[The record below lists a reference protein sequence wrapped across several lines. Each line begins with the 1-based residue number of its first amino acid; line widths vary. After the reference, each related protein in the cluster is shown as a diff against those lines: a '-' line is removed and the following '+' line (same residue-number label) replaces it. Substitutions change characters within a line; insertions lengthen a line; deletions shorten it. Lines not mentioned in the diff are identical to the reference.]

1 MAHLKGCVTKET
13 CGRFRECCQECIR
26 MRNGMHRTLER
37 HLPECDRR
45 WPEHPKEQGSGFR
58 KALSSIALVFRPG
71 ILSLRPCNA

>member
-1 MAHLKGCVTKET
+1 
-13 CGRFRECCQECIR
+13 